1 MPVPELTSYTVSSL
15 AKLIRQ
21 KKVAPVEV
29 VEGYVDLVRDQM
41 MEAFQRFDILL
52 SPIAHAPPVTID
64 EGTRPFSSDQD
75 VIQRQFGARSFT
87 TPYSLA
93 ALPAVVLPCG
103 FSSGGLPIGL
113 QMGGKPFDE
122 ATILKAA
129 FAFKSATDW
138 HLRRAPV

>member
-15 AKLIRQ
+15 AKLTRL

-29 VEGYVDLVRDQM
+29 VEGYVGLVRDQM
-41 MEAFQRFDILL
+41 EALQRFDVLL

-64 EGTRPFSSDQD
+64 EDTRPFSSDQD
-75 VIQRQFGARSFT
+75 VIQRQFGARSFLT
-87 TPYSLA
+87 LYSVA
-93 ALPAVVLPCG
+93 ALPAVVLPRG
-103 FSSGGLPIGL
+103 FSSGGVPIEL

-129 FAFKSATDW
+129 FAFESATDW
-138 HLRRAPV
+138 HPRRDPV